1 MQNQSFQKHHVVPV
15 TALLGV
21 NQYPT
26 ALAVGQIG
34 IFDSVSN
41 TSVVSPMNP
50 TNREIYIGYRLPMQ
64 ADAPMARSVAN
75 PYYTHGIKASHITGW
90 RGYRGHKGR
99 TEIVAIGYDGL
110 DAAKNLNCIEGG
122 TKSLY
127 VLIDGSPITK
137 LHGAQGKMLRYDVDG
152 PCDADGIPVECTAAQ
167 KRIQMNELV
176 AKINADTASHWGFIE
191 ASPLENSSFNY
202 DTVNSTGYNLVI
214 ADAGTDIDLA
224 IVQSMYPANVVSRTS
239 RDGVMSTYFLYATSQ
254 PAAFSTGN
262 IVAIPNCTTCP
273 TGYTSRASHTYTFS
287 KVDAGDATALTA
299 IQGMFNINQ
308 NEVLGEIV
316 IRTGYAMGISTYLV
330 VSDYPFTAAGATV
343 NEVQSLSANG
353 ASAGTFTLTFDGET
367 TGTIAYNANTATIQ
381 AALNALSNIA
391 SGDVVV
397 AVAGAST
404 ANLAATTFTFSG
416 TAYIGQNVPQISVD
430 ITALTG
436 ATGGVMSTSTAGTL
450 DTTTLQGFTYL
461 GLLSTTCI
469 LETPTSVAW
478 VANGTGK
485 QFKRSAFLTLAD
497 TECGT
502 DRLAELQAA
511 YSGTGTVSIESTA
524 TCLTKYKIVTLSNI
538 VGSACYP
545 DEAVF
550 PILNSYQGSEWVDQ
564 GLISLS
570 GSEGTLFGVVIKAA
584 AFNRYTSE
592 CTYGDFTDDFDGIH
606 IRVSEYDNN
615 YNGTP
620 SKCLTSWPITKLQ
633 SFAPPSNLGAQVRQ
647 LEEGTYLDVLRGYSY
662 DAGVR
667 QADGFKFLSE
677 ADKIYD
683 TYTIEYVK
691 SYPVGGFS
699 TQYQDTYHEHFHFVA
714 GQGKAFE
721 TAMNAFVMSSTNLP
735 PVVL

>member
-34 IFDSVSN
+34 LFDSVSN

-64 ADAPMARSVAN
+64 VDAPMARSVAN

-110 DAAKNLNCIEGG
+110 DSAKNLNCIEGG

-127 VLIDGSPITK
+127 ILLDGSPITK
-137 LHGAQGKMLRYDVDG
+137 FHGAQGKMLRYDVDG
-152 PCDADGIPVECTAAQ
+152 PCDVDGVPAQCTAAQ
-167 KRIQMNELV
+167 KHVQMHELV

-191 ASPLENSSFNY
+191 ASILENSSFVY
-202 DTVNSTGYNLVI
+202 DTVAFNGYNLVI
-214 ADAGTDIDLA
+214 ADAGTDLDLA
-224 IVQSMYPANVVSRTS
+224 LVQSLYPANVVSRTS
-239 RDGVMSTYFLYATSQ
+239 RDGVNSTYFLYATSL

-262 IVAIPNCTTCP
+262 VVAIPNCTTCP
-273 TGYTSRASHTYTFS
+273 SGYKSVTGHVYIAEIEDT
-287 KVDAGDATALTA
+287 GDATALTA
-299 IQGMFNINQ
+299 AQDLFNAVNI
-308 NEVLGEIV
+308 GDSI
-316 IRTGYAMGISTYLV
+316 IRTSYIGG
-330 VSDYPFTAAGATV
+330 VSKYVIVSEFPFVLANATAAS
-343 NEVQSLSANG
+343 EVQTLTANTATG
-353 ASAGTFTLTFDGET
+353 GTFTLTFNGET
-367 TGTIAYNANTATIQ
+367 TTAIARNANAATIQ
-381 AALNALSNIA
+381 LALEALTGVDLNDIIVGGGAANVNP
-391 SGDVVV
+391 V
-397 AVAGAST
+397 
-404 ANLAATTFTFSG
+404 TFTFSG
-416 TAYIGQNVPQISVD
+416 TRFALQNVPLLVVD
-430 ITALTG
+430 SALL
-436 ATGGVMSTSTAGTL
+436 TGGVGGTISVTTDSNFDIATSSVRSVTSVVA
-450 DTTTLQGFTYL
+450 QN
-461 GLLSTTCI
+461 GLTCI
-469 LETPTSVAW
+469 LETATTTAWTS
-478 VANGTGK
+478 NGTGK

-497 TECGT
+497 TECGV
-502 DRLAELQAA
+502 DRLAELQTA
-511 YSGTGTVSIESTA
+511 YSGIGTVSIETNA

-538 VGSACYP
+538 VGSECYP
-545 DEAVF
+545 DETVF

-564 GLISLS
+564 GLITNS

-662 DAGVR
+662 NAGVR

-683 TYTIEYVK
+683 TYTIEYIK
-691 SYPVGGFS
+691 HYPVGGFS